1 MPNTCRTA
9 YGRSVPADQ
18 TVQVSGLE
26 NRYGFERLSSLQG
39 GGPFNSGTAL
49 LTKAFADLTA
59 TTGTP
64 VC

>member
-1 MPNTCRTA
+1 MRAQTLDSHDVCAGQESSRT
-9 YGRSVPADQ
+9 
-18 TVQVSGLE
+18 GLE

-39 GGPFNSGTAL
+39 GGPFNSGTTL